1 MEPQFITPDD
11 FENYW
16 GVNLREKLKNN
27 SNPSNKANMF
37 LKRIEIRVMNWIDA
51 NTFRVTRWDNLTE
64 FQLEHFRIAL
74 LEQAMYVYR
83 NTDLALDSAYDPEK
97 GFIVQSNGNGSSSLK
112 AIEICEPTLRE
123 LKLAGLYNLN
133 ILNRNRYTK
142 ILR

>member
-16 GVNLREKLKNN
+16 GINLREKLKDNAN
-27 SNPSNKANMF
+27 SSNKANIF
-37 LKRIEIRVMNWIDA
+37 LKRVELRVMNWIDS
-51 NTFRVTRWDNLTE
+51 NTFRVTSWENLTD

-74 LEQAMYVYR
+74 LEQSMYIYR
-83 NTDLALDSAYDPEK
+83 NSDLALDSAYDPEK
-97 GFIVQSNGNGSSSLK
+97 GFVAENGKLK
-112 AIEICEPTLRE
+112 AIEICEPCLRE

>member
-1 MEPQFITPDD
+1 MLMEPQFITPDD

-27 SNPSNKANMF
+27 SNPSNKANIF
-37 LKRIEIRVMNWIDA
+37 LKRVELRVMNWIDA
-51 NTFRVTRWDNLTE
+51 NTFRVTSWDNLSE

-74 LEQAMYVYR
+74 LEQAMYMYR
-83 NTDLALDSAYDPEK
+83 NTDLALDSAYDPDK
-97 GFIVQSNGNGSSSLK
+97 GFVAENAKLK
-112 AIEICEPTLRE
+112 AIEICEPTMRE

-133 ILNRNRYTK
+133 LLNRTRYTR